1 MGARFPLG
9 KPLGVEDSQKDC
21 RKGIYSRRGLGLWG
35 WAVVIWETMF
45 SLSVVFKGPTREG
58 NSGQYLSG
66 RREYAERG
74 VVRRAWDGQCD
85 GTPH

>member
-1 MGARFPLG
+1 M
-9 KPLGVEDSQKDC
+9 
-21 RKGIYSRRGLGLWG
+21 
-35 WAVVIWETMF
+35 VIWETMF

-74 VVRRAWDGQCD
+74 VVRRAWGRQCD